1 MATANTPPIV
11 PSVRPYLIRA
21 LYEWCTDSGLTP
33 LMALY
38 VDENVQVPREYV
50 KNNEIVLNIS
60 FEATRDLK
68 IGNQYVEFKTRFGGV
83 THAVMAP
90 VGCVTAVYARE
101 NGQGMSF
108 PYEQPTPAVH
118 AITPQDEGGGSPP
131 KPPTPPA
138 TTPRKRPTLKRIK

>member
-108 PYEQPTPAVH
+108 PYEQATPAVH
-118 AITPQDEGGGSPP
+118 AITPQDEGGSSPP

>member
-1 MATANTPPIV
+1 MATANTPPTV

-68 IGNQYVEFKTRFGGV
+68 LGNQFVEFQTRFGGI

-108 PYEQPTPAVH
+108 PYEPAPATVH
-118 AITPQDEGGGSPP
+118 AITPQEGGGDPP
-131 KPPTPPA
+131 RPPTPPA

>member
-1 MATANTPPIV
+1 MATAHATPPAA

-21 LYEWCTDSGLTP
+21 LYEWCTDSGFTP

-38 VDENVQVPREYV
+38 VDGNVQVPREYV

-60 FEATRDLK
+60 FEATRNLK
-68 IGNQYVEFKTRFGGV
+68 LGNEYVEFQTRFGGV
-83 THAVMAP
+83 THSVMAP

-108 PYEQPTPAVH
+108 PYEQAPAPVH
-118 AITPQDEGGGSPP
+118 AITPQDDGGSTP

-138 TTPRKRPTLKRIK
+138 TTPRKRPALKRIK

>member
-1 MATANTPPIV
+1 MATANTPPGA

-108 PYEQPTPAVH
+108 PYEQAAPAMH
-118 AITPQDEGGGSPP
+118 AITPQDGGDTPP
-131 KPPTPPA
+131 PPPPTPPSS
-138 TTPRKRPTLKRIK
+138 TPRKRPTLKRIK